1 MGHHKKNKDF
11 KKSQIKTNYEQIQ
24 ISKETAK
31 NSKPIDGCI
40 KYDLK

>member
-1 MGHHKKNKDF
+1 MAHRKNKDF

-24 ISKETAK
+24 LSKEEAK
-31 NSKPIDGCI
+31 KHKPIDGCI